1 MRASGTS
8 QYKTKFK
15 TLYSDTSS
23 ILEYTQKQSEK
34 NIERM
39 MSCRR
44 WMAGFDS
51 PTDQIHYISIINEVI
66 ITSIVFYIQYIQYNT
81 K

>member
-1 MRASGTS
+1 
-8 QYKTKFK
+8 
-15 TLYSDTSS
+15 
-23 ILEYTQKQSEK
+23 
-34 NIERM
+34 M

-44 WMAGFDS
+44 LMAGFDP
-51 PTDQIHYISIINEVI
+51 PTDQIHYISISNEVI